1 MFFEVVSKR
10 IVQDTKGNDRE
21 ISEKFIFENLEFF
34 AEAEQKMYEFYNNE
48 NSVVAIKQC
57 KIMEFVNKRQD
68 DEQAIYYATIESIF
82 VDENTGEEKATKY
95 VVGLFAKSIDEANRI
110 ANEYMRQGL
119 ADLVLV
125 GIKKTKIVDLL

>member
-1 MFFEVVSKR
+1 MFFEFVSKR
-10 IVQDTKGNDRE
+10 IVHDTKGNDRE
-21 ISEKFIFENLEFF
+21 NSEKFIFENLEFF
-34 AEAEQKMYEFYNNE
+34 AEAEQKMYEHFNSE

-57 KIMEFVNKRQD
+57 KIMEFVNNRAD